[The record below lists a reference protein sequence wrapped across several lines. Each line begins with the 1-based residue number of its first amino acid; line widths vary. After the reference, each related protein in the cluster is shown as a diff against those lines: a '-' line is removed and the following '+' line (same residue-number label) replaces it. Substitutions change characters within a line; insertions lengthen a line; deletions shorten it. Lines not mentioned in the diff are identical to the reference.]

1 MKAFDRIFIAA
12 LAVIAAV
19 FLSANLLLSRTDAST
34 GRQYRVD
41 AARAAA
47 VIEAS
52 GMEALDPA
60 DYETLRSVSPIEN
73 DGDLLGGDSDY
84 LIQEINGQFYRFD
97 YTVPSDSGRAAATVN
112 VLLGI
117 MALAV
122 VAVLLYVRVSIL
134 KPFSRLRELPY
145 DLSKGNL
152 TAPIQEDRHRFFG
165 RFTWGMNML
174 RQRMEEQKK
183 SELALQAEKKKLI
196 LSISHDIKIP
206 LSAIKLY
213 AKALEKGL
221 YGEEKQ
227 GEIAVKINEKAD
239 EIAGFVSRIVQA
251 SNEDFLSLEVNS
263 GEFYFSALM
272 EQLRMYYEEKLR
284 LLNVDFQIGN
294 AGDCLLTGDPDRA
307 VEVLQNFM
315 ENAVKY
321 GDGVSIHI
329 RFSDEDDC
337 RLITVENTG
346 CTLSPDE
353 LPHIFDSFWRGSN
366 ARSEEGSGLGLYI
379 CRTLMRQMGGETF
392 AECSP
397 DGRMRVTAVFRKA

>member
-1 MKAFDRIFIAA
+1 MKAFDRIIIAV
-12 LAVIAAV
+12 LAVIAAI
-19 FLSANLLLSRTDAST
+19 FLSANLFLVRTDAPA

-47 VIEAS
+47 VIETS
-52 GMEALDPA
+52 GMETLDLA
-60 DYETLRSVSPIEN
+60 DYETLRGVYPVESDS
-73 DGDLLGGDSDY
+73 DLLGGDSDY
-84 LIQEINGQFYRFD
+84 LVRDIGGRLYRFD
-97 YTVPSDSGRAAATVN
+97 YTASKDNSRLIMAVN
-112 VLLGI
+112 ILLGI
-117 MALAV
+117 MALALI
-122 VAVLLYVRVSIL
+122 AVLLYVRIRII
-134 KPFSRLRELPY
+134 KPFKRLRDMPY

-152 TAPIQEDRHRFFG
+152 TVPVPESRQHFFG

-174 RQRMEEQKK
+174 RERMEEQKTK
-183 SELALQAEKKKLI
+183 ELALQAEKKKLI

-213 AKALEKGL
+213 ARALEKGL

-239 EIAGFVSRIVQA
+239 EITDFVSRIVRA
-251 SNEDFLSLEVNS
+251 SNEDFLSLEVKS
-263 GEFYFSALM
+263 GEFYLSVLV
-272 EQLRMYYEEKLR
+272 EQLRAYYTEKLQ
-284 LLNVDFQIGN
+284 LLNVDFQIDRAGN
-294 AGDCLLTGDPDRA
+294 CLLTGDPDRA
-307 VEVLQNFM
+307 VEVLQNIM

-321 GDGVSIHI
+321 GDGVSICL

-366 ARSEEGSGLGLYI
+366 AGSEEGSGLGLYI
-379 CRTLMRQMGGETF
+379 CRTLMRQMDGEIF

-397 DGRMRVTAVFRKA
+397 DGRMRMTAVFRKA

>member
-73 DGDLLGGDSDY
+73 DSDLLGGDSDY

-174 RQRMEEQKK
+174 RQRMDEQKK

>member
-1 MKAFDRIFIAA
+1 MKAFDRVFLLI
-12 LAVIAAV
+12 LAVIAAI
-19 FLSANLLLSRTDAST
+19 FLSANLLLSRADAPS

-41 AARAAA
+41 TARAAA
-47 VIEAS
+47 VIEAY
-52 GMEALDPA
+52 GMEALDLA
-60 DYETLRSVSPIEN
+60 DYETLRGVSPIEN
-73 DGDLLGGDSDY
+73 DGDLLGGDDDY
-84 LIQEINGQFYRFD
+84 LIREIGGQLYRFD
-97 YTVPSDSGRAAATVN
+97 YAVPSDSGRAAVTVN

-122 VAVLLYVRVSIL
+122 IAVLLYVRISIL
-134 KPFSRLRELPY
+134 KPFARIRDLPY

-152 TAPIQEDRHRFFG
+152 TVPIQEDRHRFFG

-239 EIAGFVSRIVQA
+239 EITGFVSRIVRA
-251 SNEDFLSLEVNS
+251 SNEDFLSLEVKR

-272 EQLRMYYEEKLR
+272 EQLRAYYEEKLR
-284 LLNVDFQIGN
+284 LLNVDFQIDH
-294 AGDCLLTGDPDRA
+294 AGDCLLTGDPDRSA
-307 VEVLQNFM
+307 EVLQNIM
-315 ENAVKY
+315 ENAIKY
-321 GDGVSIHI
+321 GDGVSIRL
-329 RFSDEDDC
+329 RFSDEDEC

-346 CTLSPDE
+346 CTLSSDE

-366 ARSEEGSGLGLYI
+366 SGGEEGSGLGLYI
-379 CRTLMRQMGGETF
+379 CRTLMRQMDGEIF
-392 AECSP
+392 AERTK
-397 DGRMRVTAVFRKA
+397 DGRMQVTAVFKKA

>member
-19 FLSANLLLSRTDAST
+19 FLWANLMLSWADAPT

-41 AARAAA
+41 ATRAAA
-47 VIEAS
+47 VIETS
-52 GMEALDPA
+52 GMEALNLA
-60 DYETLRSVSPIEN
+60 DYKTLRDVYPIEN

-84 LIQEINGQFYRFD
+84 LIREIKGQLYRFD
-97 YTVPSDSGRAAATVN
+97 YTVPSDSGHATVIVN
-112 VLLGI
+112 VLLGV
-117 MALAV
+117 MALMV
-122 VAVLLYVRVSIL
+122 IAVLLYVRIRIL
-134 KPFSRLRELPY
+134 KPFARLRELPY

-152 TAPIQEDRHRFFG
+152 TVPIQEERHCFFG

-174 RQRMEEQKK
+174 RQRMEEQKT

-239 EIAGFVSRIVQA
+239 EITGFVSRIVRA

-263 GEFYFSALM
+263 GEFYFSALV

-329 RFSDEDDC
+329 QFSDEDDC

-366 ARSEEGSGLGLYI
+366 VGSEEGSGLGLYI

-397 DGRMRVTAVFRKA
+397 DGRMRVTAVFKKA

>member
-1 MKAFDRIFIAA
+1 MKVFDRIIIAV
-12 LAVIAAV
+12 LAVIAVV
-19 FLSANLLLSRTDAST
+19 FLTANFLLSRIDAPA

-52 GMEALDPA
+52 GIEALDPA
-60 DYETLRSVSPIEN
+60 DYQTLLGVYPIEN
-73 DGDLLGGDSDY
+73 DSDLTGGDRDY
-84 LIQEINGQFYRFD
+84 LIREISGQLYRFD
-97 YTVPSDSGRAAATVN
+97 YVVPSGYGRAAVIVN
-112 VLLGI
+112 VLLGV

-122 VAVLLYVRVSIL
+122 ISVLVYVRVSVL
-134 KPFSRLRELPY
+134 KPFTRLRDLPY

-152 TAPIQEDRHRFFG
+152 TAPIQEDRHRYFG

-174 RQRMEEQKK
+174 RQRMEEQKAG
-183 SELALQAEKKKLI
+183 ELALQSEKKKLI

-213 AKALEKGL
+213 ARALEKGI
-221 YGEEKQ
+221 YGSEKQ
-227 GEIAVKINEKAD
+227 GEIAGKINEKAD
-239 EIAGFVSRIVQA
+239 EITGFVSRIVRA

-263 GEFYFSALM
+263 GEFYFSALV
-272 EQLRMYYEEKLR
+272 ERLQIYYEEKLR
-284 LLNVDFQIGN
+284 LLNTDFRIGS

-307 VEVLQNFM
+307 VEVLQNIM

-321 GDGVSIHI
+321 GDGVSVCL
-329 RFSDEDDC
+329 RFSDEDEC

-366 ARSEEGSGLGLYI
+366 AGSEEGSGLGLYI
-379 CRTLMRQMGGETF
+379 CRTLMRRMDGEIF

-397 DGRMRVTAVFRKA
+397 GGRMCVTAVFRKA

>member
-1 MKAFDRIFIAA
+1 MKAFGRIFIAA
-12 LAVIAAV
+12 LAMIAAV
-19 FLSANLLLSRTDAST
+19 FLLANLMLARVKSPA

-41 AARAAA
+41 AARAAE
-47 VIEAS
+47 VIGTS
-52 GMEALDPA
+52 GMEALDLS
-60 DYETLRSVSPIEN
+60 DYETLNGVSLIEN
-73 DGDLLGGDSDY
+73 DDDLSGGDSDY
-84 LIQEINGQFYRFD
+84 LIRKINGKLYRFD
-97 YTVPSDSGRAAATVN
+97 YIVPSDHRQATVIVN

-117 MALAV
+117 MAMAV
-122 VAVLLYVRVSIL
+122 IAVLLYVRVSIL
-134 KPFSRLRELPY
+134 KPFARLRDLPY

-152 TAPIQEDRHRFFG
+152 NVPIQDDRHRFFG

-213 AKALEKGL
+213 ARALEKGI
-221 YGEEKQ
+221 YGDEKQ
-227 GEIAVKINEKAD
+227 GEIAGKINEKAD
-239 EIAGFVSRIVQA
+239 EITGFVSRIVRA

-263 GEFYFSALM
+263 GEFYFSSLV
-272 EQLRMYYEEKLR
+272 EQLRGYYEEKLR
-284 LLNVDFQIGN
+284 LLNVDFRIGE
-294 AGDCLLTGDPDRA
+294 ASDCLLTGDPDRA

-315 ENAVKY
+315 ENAIKY
-321 GDGVSIHI
+321 GDGVSVHLQ
-329 RFSDEDDC
+329 FSDEDDC

-346 CTLSPDE
+346 CKLSPDE

-366 ARSEEGSGLGLYI
+366 AGNEEGSGLGLYI

-392 AECSP
+392 AQCTP